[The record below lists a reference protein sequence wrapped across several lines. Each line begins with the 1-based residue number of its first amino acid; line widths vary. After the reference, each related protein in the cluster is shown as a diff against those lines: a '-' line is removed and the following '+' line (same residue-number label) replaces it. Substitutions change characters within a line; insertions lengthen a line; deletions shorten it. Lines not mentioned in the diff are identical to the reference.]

1 MKVRFLKLKSWLLM
15 SVMGA
20 LGLSGCHSHK
30 QLAEPEETQPTVK
43 ERQEIRLMYGVP
55 TMNYRI
61 SGKVMDAQG
70 KPVKDV
76 RVNMLEYGIEATAD
90 TVYGDPENVRNYLEN
105 TSVKTDKKGRFVIE
119 ENATPREEV
128 RILVRDV
135 DGSENGAYKNQLIH
149 MKVDNESI
157 DKSNAGGW
165 NRGSFKKEIDIKL
178 ERK

>member
-15 SVMGA
+15 TVMGA

-30 QLAEPEETQPTVK
+30 QLAEPEEVQPRVK

-61 SGKVMDAQG
+61 SGKVHDAQG

-76 RVNMLEYGIEATAD
+76 RVNMLEHGIEATAD
-90 TVYGDPENVRNYLEN
+90 TVYGDPENVKNYLES
-105 TSVKTDKKGRFVIE
+105 TSVRTDKKGRFVIE
-119 ENATPREEV
+119 QSTTPREEV

-135 DGSENGAYKNQLIH
+135 DGASNGAYKNQLIH
-149 MKVDNESI
+149 MEVDEASI

-165 NRGSFKKEIDIKL
+165 NRGDFNKEIDIKL